1 MTFHFT
7 RRFKTGSWLSF
18 LVLAGGGLLA
28 CTVARQQEAK
38 ATRVFTDDL
47 GRRVEVA
54 AAVNRAVSLA
64 PSVTESVFAA
74 GAGGKL
80 VGVTTFCNFPP
91 EAKEIARVGD
101 TQAPSIETIV
111 ALHPDIVLISTASQ
125 LQGTLSQLERQK
137 IPVFVADPKSIEQ
150 IAQNLRTF
158 GMIFSTETVA
168 EQAAA
173 NIEAAANSVTE
184 KVRGLPK
191 PRVFVQI
198 SREPLFT
205 IGAESFLIDVIEKAG
220 GDVVTKQIPTAY
232 PKISRETAVS
242 LRPDVIILTTSED
255 NSEPNEVFRDSP
267 AVKGGRIYR
276 LDADILS
283 RPGPRLVLALAA
295 IAKAL
300 HPEIEV

>member
-1 MTFHFT
+1 MNFHFT
-7 RRFKTGSWLSF
+7 RRFKTGSRLSF
-18 LVLAGGGLLA
+18 LILAGGGLLA

-47 GRRVEVA
+47 GRRVKVA

>member
-7 RRFKTGSWLSF
+7 RRFKTGSRL
-18 LVLAGGGLLA
+18 LLLILAGVGVVA
-28 CTVARQQEAK
+28 CTVAKQQEAK

-54 AAVNRAVSLA
+54 AAVDRAVSLA

-91 EAKEIARVGD
+91 EAREIARVGD

-111 ALHPDIVLISTASQ
+111 ALRPDIVLISTASQ
-125 LQGTLSQLERQK
+125 LQGTVAQLERQH

-158 GMIFSTETVA
+158 GRIFSTETAA

-173 NIEAAANSVTE
+173 NIESAAKLVTE
-184 KVRGLPK
+184 RVRGLPK

-255 NSEPNEVFRDSP
+255 NSEPNDVFRGSP
-267 AVKGGRIYR
+267 AVKAGRVYR

-300 HPEIEV
+300 HPEIDV